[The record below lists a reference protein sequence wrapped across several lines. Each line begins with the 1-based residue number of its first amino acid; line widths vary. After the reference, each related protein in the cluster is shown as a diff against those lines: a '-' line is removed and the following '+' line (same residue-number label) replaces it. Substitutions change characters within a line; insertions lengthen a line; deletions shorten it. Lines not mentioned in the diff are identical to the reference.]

1 MDRGAQCNTAHGTT
15 KSWTC
20 LSERA
25 HTAHISHTIDLASVE
40 SAGSLKKKK
49 RLGEHTCVYV
59 YLLSICLY
67 SVVHKLC

>member
-49 RLGEHTCVYV
+49 VG
-59 YLLSICLY
+59 
-67 SVVHKLC
+67 